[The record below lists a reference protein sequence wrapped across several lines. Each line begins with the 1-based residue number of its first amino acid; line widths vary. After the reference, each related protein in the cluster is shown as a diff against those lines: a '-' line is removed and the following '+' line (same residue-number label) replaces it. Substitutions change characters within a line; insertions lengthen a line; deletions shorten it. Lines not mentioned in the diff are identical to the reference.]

1 MIGKNSMTEIVH
13 LRLPESDKTCD
24 HDLLS
29 TSYNVNSGI
38 TRLNKQEFK
47 TNTNLRSSTGKKSN
61 SWRIMIVDDEHEIAR
76 LFAIILQD
84 NGFVVDVFNNPLS
97 ALSNYKAG
105 FYDLLLLDIKMP
117 KMDGFELFQNIKN
130 KDNEAKVCFI
140 TAYEESLNDFRR
152 LFPDLQE
159 VDCFIRKP
167 VEMDNLVEIVKSK
180 TDYN

>member
-1 MIGKNSMTEIVH
+1 MIGKNSMTEMVY
-13 LRLPESDKTCD
+13 LRLPESHKIHD

-29 TSYNVNSGI
+29 TSYKVNSGI
-38 TRLNKQEFK
+38 THLNKQEFK
-47 TNTNLRSSTGKKSN
+47 TDANLTSSTGKNSN
-61 SWRIMIVDDEHEIAR
+61 SGRIMIVDDEHEIAR

-84 NGFVVDVFNNPLS
+84 NGFVVDVFNNPLY

-117 KMDGFELFQNIKN
+117 HMDGFKLYQNIKN

-140 TAYEESLNDFRR
+140 TAHEEFLNDFRR
-152 LFPDLQE
+152 LFPHLQE

-167 VEMDNLVEIVKSK
+167 VEMDNLVKIVKSK
-180 TDYN
+180 IDYN